1 MRRLSLTVSLIA
13 MLSVGL
19 SAQGGSK
26 PVVSLGSSAAPTKA
40 GQAIISGTARDANAK
55 PLANVTVRLR
65 NVATNEVEQVV
76 TTNQSGEFSLVAQPD
91 TPYVVEVVDRNGRT
105 LAVSSLLMV
114 EAGDVAATIL
124 TVPAIL
130 PRSGIAGIFGESI
143 AAVLAA
149 AAWTGITVAD
159 EPPPLSPEK

>member
-13 MLSVGL
+13 VMSVGL

-76 TTNQSGEFSLVAQPD
+76 TTNQSGQFSLVAQPD
-91 TPYVVEVVDRNGRT
+91 TPYVVEVVDPNGRT

-114 EAGDVAATIL
+114 EAGDVANTLLA
-124 TVPAIL
+124 VPANL